1 MNVTLRKGVNREL
14 FGRSA
19 HQKDKPGDL
28 RVREQADVC
37 FFYTVLPKQTSAHI
51 FAKGKTGLNLPL
63 QFFVS
68 LEGAVQS

>member
-1 MNVTLRKGVNREL
+1 MNMTLRKGVNREL
-14 FGRSA
+14 FGRRA

-28 RVREQADVC
+28 RVRKQADVC

-68 LEGAVQS
+68 LEGVVQS